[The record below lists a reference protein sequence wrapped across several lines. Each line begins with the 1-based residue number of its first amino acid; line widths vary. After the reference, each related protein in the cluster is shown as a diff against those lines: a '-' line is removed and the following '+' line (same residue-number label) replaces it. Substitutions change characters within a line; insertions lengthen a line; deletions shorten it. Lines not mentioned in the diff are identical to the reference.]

1 MFACST
7 LLDNAP
13 NYIVG
18 CVIQRRTHYFNLF
31 FFLFLAHGSI
41 LLTRQILDVLTSAI
55 SQHILVWFYTKQRD
69 CLYMD
74 SNLLCQNVH
83 YCQKYDIT
91 IFYIQMGFFQIYG
104 KLLRRFNSNMN
115 ARKTNDNHSTTHFT
129 RNSTLSHTILYL
141 VLCSLFLKRT
151 LLLFHLKIEKNV
163 ENVQE
168 KCPQTHFCVYIILE
182 SMLRWSKKKS

>member
-1 MFACST
+1 MFACS

-13 NYIVG
+13 NCIVG
-18 CVIQRRTHYFNLF
+18 CVIQQRTHYFNLS
-31 FFLFLAHGSI
+31 FFLYLGAHGSI

-91 IFYIQMGFFQIYG
+91 IFYIEMGFFQIYG

-129 RNSTLSHTILYL
+129 RNSTLSHTI
-141 VLCSLFLKRT
+141 
-151 LLLFHLKIEKNV
+151 I
-163 ENVQE
+163 
-168 KCPQTHFCVYIILE
+168 
-182 SMLRWSKKKS
+182 